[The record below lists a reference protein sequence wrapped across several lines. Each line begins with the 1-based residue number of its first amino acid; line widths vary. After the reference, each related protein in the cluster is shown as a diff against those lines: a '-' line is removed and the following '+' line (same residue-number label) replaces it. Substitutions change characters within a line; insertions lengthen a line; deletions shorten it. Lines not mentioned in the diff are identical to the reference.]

1 MPNEVAESASKEKS
15 LLRWGGLAGIVGAV
29 MIVLSIIAGLFAP
42 PLFVPAQPG
51 GSCGP
56 ACYVDAALAGFPSVK
71 ASIIAENA
79 LYFAAIVSFAIF
91 FLALYRAL
99 GGDNLAPALFGS
111 GLALL
116 GLAMEGVGA
125 LPGVAFAHLSEV
137 YQAAGPQDQAT
148 LVLVS
153 HAVQAIF
160 NATDTV
166 GGILLAVGFAFFG
179 VAMFQKSTGF
189 GKRFGGATIAVSLVA
204 LVGIFLISI
213 GTDNPN
219 DPFFVILLLVLPLIL
234 GLKLYK
240 LSRSSW

>member
-1 MPNEVAESASKEKS
+1 MSNEKS
-15 LLRWGGLAGIVGAV
+15 VLRWGGLAGIVGAV

-51 GSCGP
+51 ASCGP
-56 ACYVDAALAGFPSVK
+56 ACYVDAALAGFPAVK

-79 LYFAAIVSFAIF
+79 FYFAAIILFVIF
-91 FLALYRAL
+91 YLALYRAL
-99 GGDNLAPALFGS
+99 GTGASLAPALS
-111 GLALL
+111 GTGVVLL
-116 GLAMEGVGA
+116 GLALEAIGA
-125 LPGVAFAHLSEV
+125 LPVVAFAHLSEV
-137 YQAAGPQDQAT
+137 YQASGPQDKAT

-166 GGILLAVGFAFFG
+166 GGILLAIGFVMFG

-189 GKRFGGATIAVSLVA
+189 GKRFGGATIVLSLVA

-234 GLKLYK
+234 GLKLYG
-240 LSRSSW
+240 LSRAA